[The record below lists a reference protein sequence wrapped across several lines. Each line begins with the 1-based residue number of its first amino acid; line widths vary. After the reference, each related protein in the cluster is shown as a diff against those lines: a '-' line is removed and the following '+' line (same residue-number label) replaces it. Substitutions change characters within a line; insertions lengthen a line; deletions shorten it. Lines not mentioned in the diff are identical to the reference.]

1 MLALPDSR
9 PAATYELALE
19 RVRAFKAL
27 DDASILPE
35 AQTALYDCGKRT
47 PLAVVLFHGYTNNP
61 AQFSKFAPMLHER
74 GVNVF
79 VPRMPEHG
87 DKDRLTKRLDK
98 LTAENLIASANEAVD
113 IACGLG
119 ERVGV
124 LGISMGGTLSAYFA
138 QHRNI
143 AISVPVAAEFA
154 LLQMPYGLS
163 RTIAWIVRHVPNFF
177 LWWDPRLKASL
188 QPKTAY
194 PRFSTHALAQTLRVG
209 DDVHKAAEKQQ
220 TAGGAHRAGR
230 QSVRSCSQQRDDERG
245 CHQLGRLE
253 SHRRRVRRNAQL
265 SRMARY
271 YRLAKSEGADRHRL
285 SAPSSSARRLAR
297 GYGSTS
303 KTVPAP
309 VPPFTVVP

>member
-9 PAATYELALE
+9 PAATYEDALE

-61 AQFSKFAPMLHER
+61 AQFSKFAPMLQER
-74 GVNVF
+74 GVNVL

-87 DKDRLTKRLDK
+87 DKDRMSRRLEK
-98 LTAENLIASANEAVD
+98 LTAESLIASANEAVD

-124 LGISMGGTLSAYFA
+124 LGISMGGSLSAYFA
-138 QHRNI
+138 QHRTI
-143 AISVPVAAEFA
+143 AISVPVAPEFA

-209 DDVHKAAEKQQ
+209 DDVYKAAEKGKQLAERIVPVVNRCDPAVNNDV
-220 TAGGAHRAGR
+220 TKEVATNWAGWNRNGVEYVEMRNLAEWHDIIEWRNPKAHIDIVYPRLLQA
-230 QSVRSCSQQRDDERG
+230 
-245 CHQLGRLE
+245 LG
-253 SHRRRVRRNAQL
+253 VA
-265 SRMARY
+265 
-271 YRLAKSEGADRHRL
+271 
-285 SAPSSSARRLAR
+285 
-297 GYGSTS
+297 
-303 KTVPAP
+303 
-309 VPPFTVVP
+309 